1 MEEDKDDKG
10 DNIFGEDYNYF
21 DKEGIGAGKNQTGYE
36 NVPTDENNFIRSHD
50 LQENNKKYPQTELN
64 NSEQIFKVKNRINN
78 ERNSSTKELPKVLNR
93 KKSRADEAIPKKK
106 RKTKTNMD
114 ITLKSKTE
122 VNTEDKKKEK
132 KDVFEKY
139 NQTAFFDIYERPGD
153 SGDIYDTLNDE
164 DPNAEVNKI
173 MPTYNSVV
181 NHSIPESFDMC
192 ISENQ

>member
-1 MEEDKDDKG
+1 M
-10 DNIFGEDYNYF
+10 
-21 DKEGIGAGKNQTGYE
+21 
-36 NVPTDENNFIRSHD
+36 
-50 LQENNKKYPQTELN
+50 
-64 NSEQIFKVKNRINN
+64 
-78 ERNSSTKELPKVLNR
+78 LNR
-93 KKSRADEAIPKKK
+93 KKSRADEAVPKKK